1 MYVRVLENSKQD
13 KLKDKQKKNKKVQGK
28 TKYLQIQFYTTQNQ
42 RLREHFEFSQRIKT
56 YHMQISL

>member
-13 KLKDKQKKNKKVQGK
+13 KLKDKQKNKKVQGK

-42 RLREHFEFSQRIKT
+42 RLRTF
-56 YHMQISL
+56 

>member
-42 RLREHFEFSQRIKT
+42 RLRTF
-56 YHMQISL
+56 